1 MPSKLELA
9 QEKWARN
16 TKMSK
21 EKWINAL
28 KSTSTYDEY
37 CKKIA
42 DELGVDVETVKRSIP
57 AQRYK
62 YFLDHADEYVSVWEK
77 GIENAIKS
85 GKWLEGYKRAFTSPA
100 SRY

>member
-1 MPSKLELA
+1 MPSKLELV

-21 EKWINAL
+21 EKWIKAL
-28 KSTSTYDEY
+28 EDSSTYEEY
-37 CKKIA
+37 CRKIA
-42 DELGVDVETVKRSIP
+42 DEMGVDIETVKRSIP

-62 YFLDHADEYVSVWEK
+62 DFLDHANDYASLWEK
-77 GIENAIKS
+77 GIENAIKN
-85 GKWLEGYKRAFTSPA
+85 GRWLKGYKRAFTTPA